1 MSEENCNICNKIST
15 PWVYDEELS
24 AHICQDCFIN
34 AMTPVKIIYEKH
46 KAWLIK
52 NYTET
57 QALIRVEP
65 SYTKRAEMAKK
76 EAFLKMVIDN
86 LKALEDENK

>member
-1 MSEENCNICNKIST
+1 MPYKTKRSYSPAEWE
-15 PWVYDEELS
+15 DEMCELQEQ
-24 AHICQDCFIN
+24 ADILAD
-34 AMTPVKIIYEKH
+34 H
-46 KAWLIK
+46 KDWLIK

-57 QALIRVEP
+57 QALIRVES

-86 LKALEDENK
+86 LKALEEENK